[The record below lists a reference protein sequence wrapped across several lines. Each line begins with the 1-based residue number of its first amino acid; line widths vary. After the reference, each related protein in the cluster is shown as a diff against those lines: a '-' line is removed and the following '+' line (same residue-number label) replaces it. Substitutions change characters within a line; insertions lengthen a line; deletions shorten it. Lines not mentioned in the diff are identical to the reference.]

1 MDNNDTVIGAFS
13 EAQVERL
20 TGVTRAQLRRWHR
33 SEFFIPSYAVE
44 GGGGPFSRIFSFK
57 DLVSLRVLNQLRNVY
72 GISMPELRKTAAKLS
87 HIGDDVWT
95 ATTLYVHR
103 RKVVFDE
110 PETLKRREVTSEQY
124 VADIPLRVAIS
135 NTRHAVAEMNR
146 RDEAVVGE
154 VTRRKFVSH
163 SAPVIAGTRI
173 PVRVIK
179 EFAAAG
185 VSPEGILKE
194 YPSLTLADVEAALAF
209 DGDAAAA

>member
-33 SEFFIPSYAVE
+33 SGFFIPSYAVA
-44 GGGGPFSRIFSFK
+44 GGAGAFSRIFSFK

-103 RKVVFDE
+103 RKVVFEE
-110 PETLKRREVTSEQY
+110 PETSKRREVTSEQY
-124 VADIPLRVAIS
+124 VADIPLKVAIS
-135 NTRHAVAEMNR
+135 STRHAVEEMNR

-194 YPSLTLADVEAALAF
+194 YPTLTLADVEAALAF
-209 DGDAAAA
+209 DAGAAAA